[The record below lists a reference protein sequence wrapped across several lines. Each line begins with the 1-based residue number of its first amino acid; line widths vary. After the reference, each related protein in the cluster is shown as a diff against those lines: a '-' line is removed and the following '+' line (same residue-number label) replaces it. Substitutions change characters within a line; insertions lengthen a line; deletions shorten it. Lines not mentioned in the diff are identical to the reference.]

1 MNMQAHHEPSQCDE
15 ILAHLESGKPIT
27 QGEAYRLYGVSRLG
41 ARIWDLTRQGHSIR
55 RELVEVKKR
64 NGKITRVASYTLH
77 P

>member
-1 MNMQAHHEPSQCDE
+1 MNMQAHHEPTQCDE

-27 QGEAYRLYGVSRLG
+27 QREALSLYGVARLG
-41 ARIWDLTRQGHSIR
+41 ARIWELSRQGHSIR